1 MLETQRGHQGAAHGK
16 KSWTP
21 TAAHRQTSLLLRV
34 LVRTSVALTLPET
47 RASGRSANSPSS
59 EPHEEK
65 LELGSPEHTR
75 AGTGVSHRAARGAAL
90 GHSVLARGRRRQSH
104 LGDSGEGG
112 WPPEGV
118 VAAPGATR
126 QLRAF
131 PFRPKGHPRA
141 YTHSCHLCMLAG
153 EGTQAPW
160 SRPEGC
166 LGVGCVPRLFC
177 RAAEESSRNNALK
190 LSFAAALR
198 NVPS

>member
-1 MLETQRGHQGAAHGK
+1 MPSSRVLGTQRGHQGAAHGK

-104 LGDSGEGG
+104 SGDSGEGG

-118 VAAPGATR
+118 VAAPRATR

-131 PFRPKGHPRA
+131 PFCLKGHPRA
-141 YTHSCHLCMLAG
+141 
-153 EGTQAPW
+153 
-160 SRPEGC
+160 
-166 LGVGCVPRLFC
+166 
-177 RAAEESSRNNALK
+177 
-190 LSFAAALR
+190 
-198 NVPS
+198 